1 MTVSGQNQANMTRTE
16 HRRMDPIIRE
26 LQQRQQNQRAAV
38 PQQQQQQAQPQQQ
51 TVYQQFT
58 DRITALPADIPVA
71 GAQPVQQENVGR
83 KERARRKKE
92 AEKEY
97 DKVRKQQKLVSA
109 DELSQLKIFQSQKGI
124 EQWAE
129 RKTPFT
135 KLTMRESM
143 RRAVQGDY
151 SDFENLDN
159 IMRGA
164 IAKQALDRFQA
175 TYGVTARSD
184 PQAVCEQL
192 RRSGQGVSGLL
203 DPALRLALSLAQNDP
218 SIPDDMKA
226 FYLELDEAMSTAVM
240 EETLTHTASA
250 AAVEADYARKHP
262 QAPPQEAQE
271 KAREAVAANEAQQIQ
286 IAKRLLLMQ
295 LSNFQQVDQV
305 GKNLVSTP
313 WSKSMAVALSHCS
326 RVVLTLPGVD
336 ETMENS
342 AEMQKEMW
350 SRILYQSSPGGPSN
364 PAQDNRRASS
374 THSLGRRKVKK
385 GGGPSK
391 EKKVL
396 FKLRGQRGMNC
407 AIGGLGNT
415 GVSGQMI
422 SNDGSCG
429 HFYSMYMEG
438 SKSKFGAMLMGIES
452 DAYGT
457 KNHLG
462 HTHDTKATGEKAS
475 SLGGQRIDEVGKKY
489 GGRQCDLSS
498 MKASDISDWMQTLED
513 AMKRWQS
520 LPGGIGASPEAAE
533 AMKLLAGKKLDAQ
546 GIARLRTLCGGQ
558 NPAPAQ

>member
-1 MTVSGQNQANMTRTE
+1 MTVSGQNQANITRTE
-16 HRRMDPIIRE
+16 HRRMDPVIQE
-26 LQQRQQNQRAAV
+26 LQQRQQTQRTAA
-38 PQQQQQQAQPQQQ
+38 PQQQQEQPQQQ

-58 DRITALPADIPVA
+58 ARITALPADIPVA
-71 GAQPVQQENVGR
+71 GAQPVQEENVGR

-109 DELSQLKIFQSQKGI
+109 EELSQLKIFQTQKGI

-175 TYGVTARSD
+175 AYGVTARSD
-184 PQAVCEQL
+184 PQAVCDQL
-192 RRSGQGVSGLL
+192 RRSGAGVSGLL

-240 EETLTHTASA
+240 EETLTHTATA
-250 AAVEADYARKHP
+250 ASVEADYARKHP

-271 KAREAVAANEAQQIQ
+271 KAREAIAANEAQQIQ

-305 GKNLVSTP
+305 GKELVSTP

-326 RVVLTLPGVD
+326 RVVLTLPNVD
-336 ETMENS
+336 RTAENGEE
-342 AEMQKEMW
+342 AHRQMW
-350 SRILYQSSPGGPSN
+350 SRIFYQSSPGGPAN
-364 PAQDNRRASS
+364 PAQDNKRASS
-374 THSLGRRKVKK
+374 THSLKRRKVSR
-385 GGGPSK
+385 GPGATK

-396 FKLRGQRGMNC
+396 MNLIGQRGMNC

-415 GVSGQMI
+415 GVSGQTI

-429 HFYSMYMEG
+429 HFYSMYKEG
-438 SKSKFGAMLMGIES
+438 SFGEYGAMLMGIES

-475 SLGGQRIDEVGKKY
+475 SLGGQRTDEVGRKY
-489 GGRQCDLSS
+489 GGRQCDLTS
-498 MKASDISDWMQTLED
+498 MKAGDIAGWMQTLED
-513 AMKRWQS
+513 AMKRWQAQ
-520 LPGGIGASPEAAE
+520 PGGIGASPEAAE

-546 GIARLRTLCGGQ
+546 GVARLRTLCGGQ